1 MLAPIPEDT
10 HNHSISRTF
19 WRYTLPAIAA
29 MLVNGLYQIVD
40 GIFIGHY
47 IGYEGLAAINM
58 AWPVIYFM
66 VGFGIMIG
74 MGSGSLLSI
83 QRGKGDTRAAP
94 TILTTSLLLM
104 LGLALISTTILSQF
118 STFFIE
124 AQGGAGATLG
134 MAQDYIGVF
143 IWGAAATIIASAL
156 PLLIR
161 NDESP
166 NIATG
171 LMVLGALVNIGL
183 DYLLIGVFNFGLLGA
198 AIATISAQSIVC
210 ILGLI
215 YFCTR
220 ISNIRWPAKF
230 TYFKIPFAKQ
240 IMLLGSSSLF
250 MYLYTS
256 FVFAL
261 HNRLFMEYGTPLT
274 VGAFAIVGYLMV
286 LYYLVAEGVAE
297 GLQPPVSYYY
307 GAEQHE
313 NINKMLKLS
322 VKVTLIA
329 GVSWITLLNVIPHAM
344 VGLFNSNDSEL
355 IATAVDGIRLHLF
368 AMPLDGFI
376 ALSSV
381 YFMATNQGV
390 KALAIAC
397 GNMLI
402 QLPFLYVLP
411 KIMGVDGVWMAMPI
425 SNIVLCFIVVPM
437 VWLDVKARS
446 RTVGLTVNNPI
457 LAAA

>member
-1 MLAPIPEDT
+1 
-10 HNHSISRTF
+10 
-19 WRYTLPAIAA
+19 
-29 MLVNGLYQIVD
+29 
-40 GIFIGHY
+40 
-47 IGYEGLAAINM
+47 
-58 AWPVIYFM
+58 
-66 VGFGIMIG
+66 
-74 MGSGSLLSI
+74 
-83 QRGKGDTRAAP
+83 
-94 TILTTSLLLM
+94 
-104 LGLALISTTILSQF
+104 
-118 STFFIE
+118 
-124 AQGGAGATLG
+124 AGATLG